1 MLHIAIIDDEEKWR
15 KATENCV
22 CEHFQGKE
30 ITIDRYPSGLAFLEK
45 NQAYDIVVVDIEMP
59 ELDGFE
65 TTVRYHKAVPEALI
79 IILTT
84 HTELSR
90 RGYTVNAF
98 RYIDKLSMQEELT
111 EALDSAEEK
120 LKRYR
125 TIPVN
130 VVNMGELDIVIND
143 ILYIETVKR
152 NVLIHT
158 NRGDYSC
165 SNTITQ
171 LEADLGEY
179 GFYRCHKSYVV
190 NLSCI
195 EKINSSEVFLRGGDS
210 IVISVKR
217 VTELKKQY
225 YDWKCQNASK

>member
-1 MLHIAIIDDEEKWR
+1 M
-15 KATENCV
+15 
-22 CEHFQGKE
+22 
-30 ITIDRYPSGLAFLEK
+30 
-45 NQAYDIVVVDIEMP
+45 
-59 ELDGFE
+59 
-65 TTVRYHKAVPEALI
+65 
-79 IILTT
+79 
-84 HTELSR
+84 
-90 RGYTVNAF
+90 
-98 RYIDKLSMQEELT
+98 
-111 EALDSAEEK
+111 
-120 LKRYR
+120 
-125 TIPVN
+125 N

-158 NRGDYSC
+158 NRGDYSY

-171 LEADLGEY
+171 LETDLGEY
-179 GFYRCHKSYVV
+179 GFYRCHKSYLV

-195 EKINSSEVFLRGGDS
+195 ERINSSEVFLSGGDS